1 MKLQQGQI
9 AVVTGAASG
18 IGLAL
23 AVRFAS
29 AGLSVVLA
37 DVEVGRLASA
47 EASVRS
53 RGVEALSVQT
63 DVSKAESVQALVEA
77 AVERFGAVDIVC
89 NNAGVSSP
97 GDPWFGPLST
107 WQWVMDVNFWGV
119 VHGCRAFLPIFIERG
134 GGHIVNTASIAGS
147 CPGQGPRTTRASTPS
162 WRSARTST
170 TW

>member
-1 MKLQQGQI
+1 MKLQQGQV

-53 RGVEALSVQT
+53 RGVEALSVET
-63 DVSKAESVQALVEA
+63 DVSKAESVQALAEA
-77 AVERFGAVDIVC
+77 AVERFGQST
-89 NNAGVSSP
+89 SSATTLASPPWVTP
-97 GDPWFGPLST
+97 GSAPS
-107 WQWVMDVNFWGV
+107 
-119 VHGCRAFLPIFIERG
+119 RRG
-134 GGHIVNTASIAGS
+134 SG
-147 CPGQGPRTTRASTPS
+147 
-162 WRSARTST
+162 
-170 TW
+170 